1 MKKKDNDKTNEVLP
15 AVPVPLENKPLTEEE
30 DKFCELYVSG
40 GPLYAGN
47 HRKCYEE
54 VFGKGKNVPIA
65 SRLLLGRPHISARI
79 REMIDSVQF
88 DVETIATRLQVAETL
103 KAVMSETSSAEYTD
117 KFGVPLSPAPLR
129 AVAVNAAKALMELYP
144 IKYSQE
150 TKLRIDGGEGGVV
163 FNVIVPQ
170 PTTSHE

>member
-1 MKKKDNDKTNEVLP
+1 MNKKDNDKTNEVLP
-15 AVPVPLENKPLTEEE
+15 AVPVPLADKLLTEEE

-40 GPLYAGN
+40 GPIYAGN

-65 SRLLLGRPHISARI
+65 SRLLLGRPHISSRI

-103 KAVMSETSSAEYTD
+103 KAVMSETSIGRVHRQIRRTSFPGTVACRSRQCRQSPH
-117 KFGVPLSPAPLR
+117 GALSHQMLAGDQTPHR
-129 AVAVNAAKALMELYP
+129 
-144 IKYSQE
+144 
-150 TKLRIDGGEGGVV
+150 RR
-163 FNVIVPQ
+163 
-170 PTTSHE
+170 

>member
-15 AVPVPLENKPLTEEE
+15 AVPVPLADKPLTEEE

-88 DVETIATRLQVAETL
+88 DVETNLLGRVHRQIRRT
-103 KAVMSETSSAEYTD
+103 
-117 KFGVPLSPAPLR
+117 PLSGTVACRSRQCRQSPHG
-129 AVAVNAAKALMELYP
+129 AV
-144 IKYSQE
+144 
-150 TKLRIDGGEGGVV
+150 
-163 FNVIVPQ
+163 
-170 PTTSHE
+170 SHQVLAGDQTPYRRR